1 MATREGM
8 SGVDLHAAVA
18 EWQRLLPLWVG
29 KIYLFSSS
37 QIVLRLQGVERARY
51 QLLIETGKRAH
62 LASDL
67 PTPPKIPPPFAMLLR
82 KHLDGGRV
90 LSVSQA
96 GLQRIV
102 WFDIGKHNTCYHLVI
117 ELFDEGNVVL
127 CDEAWTIIQPLRP
140 HRFRE
145 RDIIAGGPYPVPP
158 PDPATFGEEAFRQFL
173 QTDDR
178 DIVRALAVG
187 AMLGGKYAEYLCR
200 VSGVDKT
207 TPASRADAGR
217 LYREL
222 AALVM
227 RAEEGIVPVITGKE
241 CLPFSLD
248 ESDIPSSFSSFNEAL
263 DRFYPAI
270 PSSPDKGT
278 RTGPSVSREERIRQ
292 RQHEILAQY
301 EKKVGRTE
309 QLVAMMY
316 ESYPLLQEIITVLD
330 AASQKISW
338 QEIAQKL
345 ASGKNGP
352 AERIVSVNPAE
363 ASVVVDIGEQVTLHV
378 HESLDANI
386 GRSYAQI
393 KKLKK
398 KIAGAKAA
406 MERPVATPGKAVSR
420 TPTMKKRWY
429 HRFRWFTTSDGVL
442 VLGGKD
448 ASQNE
453 ELVGKYLEGRDLF
466 VHADVHGASVVIVK
480 GATERMDEVAQFA
493 ASYSGAWRSGHATA
507 DVYAATPPQVSKTP
521 ESGEYISRGS
531 FVVRGER
538 EYFRNVPL
546 GIAIAIQREP
556 ELAVIGGPPSA
567 VASRADTSVVLK
579 PGTFEP
585 NDAAKKVLR
594 ALRERLSESEV
605 RGLKTVLNTEAIAA
619 FVPPGGSDIVE
630 P

>member
-1 MATREGM
+1 MATRDGM
-8 SGVDLHAAVA
+8 SGVDLHAVVA

-37 QIVLRLQGVERARY
+37 HIVLRLQGAERARY
-51 QLLIETGKRAH
+51 QLLVETGKRAH
-62 LASDL
+62 LTADL
-67 PTPPKIPPPFAMLLR
+67 PAPPKFPPPFAMLLR
-82 KHLDGGRV
+82 KHLDGGKV
-90 LSVSQA
+90 LSIAQA
-96 GLQRIV
+96 GLQRIA

-117 ELFDEGNVVL
+117 ELFDEGNLIL
-127 CDEAWTIIQPLRP
+127 CDGDWTIIQPLRP

-145 RDIIAGGPYPVPP
+145 RDIIAGATYRFPP
-158 PDPATFGEEAFRQFL
+158 ADPATFTEEGFRNFL
-173 QTDDR
+173 ENDDR

-200 VSGVDKT
+200 VSGIGKN
-207 TPASRADAGR
+207 TPAPQADAGR
-217 LYREL
+217 LHKEL
-222 AALVM
+222 AALIRM
-227 RAEEGIVPVITGKE
+227 AEEGIAPLITARE

-248 ESDIPSSFSSFNEAL
+248 EGDTAPLESSFNEAL
-263 DRFYPAI
+263 DRFYPPVPA
-270 PSSPDKGT
+270 SPGT
-278 RTGPSVSREERIRQ
+278 ASRAGTTISREERIRQ
-292 RQHEILAQY
+292 RQAGILKTY
-301 EKKVGRTE
+301 EEKVERTG
-309 QLVAMMY
+309 QLVTMMY

-330 AASQKISW
+330 DASKKISW
-338 QEIAQKL
+338 QEIEQKL
-345 ASGKNGP
+345 ASGRNGP
-352 AERIVSVNPAE
+352 AQRIVSVNPAE
-363 ASVVVDIGEQVTLHV
+363 ASVVVDIGAHVTLSV

-386 GRSYAQI
+386 GRYYAQI
-393 KKLKK
+393 KKLRK

-406 MERPVATPGKAVSR
+406 MERPVATPKRSVAGKPV
-420 TPTMKKRWY
+420 MKKRYY
-429 HRFRWFTTSDGVL
+429 HRFRWFITSDGVL

-448 ASQNE
+448 AAQNE
-453 ELVGKYLEGRDLF
+453 ELVRRYMEGGDRF

-507 DVYAATPPQVSKTP
+507 DVYAVSPQQVSKTP

-538 EYFRNVPL
+538 EYLRDVPL
-546 GIAIAIQREP
+546 GVAIGVQREP

-567 VASRADTSVVLK
+567 VAPRADPAVILK

-594 ALRERLSESEV
+594 ALRNRLGEADARSM
-605 RGLKTVLNTEAIAA
+605 KAVLNTEAIAA

>member
-29 KIYLFSSS
+29 KVYLFSSS
-37 QIVLRLQGVERARY
+37 HIMIRLQGTERARY

-62 LASDL
+62 LTGTL
-67 PTPPKIPPPFAMLLR
+67 PVPPKIPPPFAMLLR

-96 GLQRIV
+96 GLQRIA
-102 WFDIGKHNTCYHLVI
+102 WLDIGKHNTCYHLVI
-117 ELFDEGNVVL
+117 ELFDEGNLVL
-127 CDEAWTIIQPLRP
+127 CDEKWTIIQPLRP

-145 RDIIAGGPYPVPP
+145 RDIIAGVTYPFPP
-158 PDPATFGEEAFRQFL
+158 PDPATLDEAAFRQFL
-173 QTDDR
+173 RADDR

-187 AMLGGKYAEYLCR
+187 AMLGGKYAEFLCR
-200 VSGVDKT
+200 ASGVDKN
-207 TPASRADAGR
+207 TPASRADAGS

-222 AALVM
+222 TALVR
-227 RAEEGIVPVITGKE
+227 RAEDGIAPVISGKE

-248 ESDIPSSFSSFNEAL
+248 GGDTPSSFSSFNEAL
-263 DRFYPAI
+263 DRFYPAV
-270 PSSPDKGT
+270 PSSLEKGAQ
-278 RTGPSVSREERIRQ
+278 TGPSVSREERIRQ
-292 RQHEILAQY
+292 RQQEILARY
-301 EKKVGRTE
+301 EEKAGNIER
-309 QLVAMMY
+309 LVAMMY
-316 ESYPLLQEIITVLD
+316 ESYPLLQEVITVLD
-330 AASQKISW
+330 AASRKISW
-338 QEIAQKL
+338 QEIAEKL

-352 AERIVSVNPAE
+352 AEKIVSVNPAE
-363 ASVVVDIGEQVTLHV
+363 ASVVVDIGAQVTLHV

-386 GRSYAQI
+386 GRYYAQI
-393 KKLKK
+393 KKLRK
-398 KIAGAKAA
+398 KIAGARTA
-406 MERPVATPGKAVSR
+406 MERPVASPKKAASPTPV
-420 TPTMKKRWY
+420 MKKRWY
-429 HRFRWFTTSDGVL
+429 HRFRWFATSDGVL

-453 ELVGKYLEGRDLF
+453 ELVGKYLEGGDLF

-480 GATERMDEVAQFA
+480 GATERMDQVAQFA

-507 DVYAATPPQVSKTP
+507 DVYAATPQQVSKTP

-546 GIAIAIQREP
+546 AVAIGLQREP

-567 VASRADTSVVLK
+567 VASRTDIFLVLK

-585 NDAAKKVLR
+585 NDTAKKVLR
-594 ALRERLSESEV
+594 SLRERLGEAGARS
-605 RGLKTVLNTEAIAA
+605 LKAVLNTEAIAS